1 MSTWAGPTMP
11 RSLSNIPLEALGEAL
26 LFDGMR
32 PVCRSTLA
40 AGLARREDLAGVAEI
55 ARVESL
61 AQAPH
66 ESQIGLGEDQGHVV
80 HFLQA
85 DAVLA
90 RDGAAHVRADF
101 EYFAASFHDARFFP
115 RLARVVEDVRM
126 QVAVAGVEDIAHAE
140 PVRRDDVVDAPE
152 DFGKLRPRNVPVHD
166 HV

>member
-32 PVCRSTLA
+32 PVRGPTLA
-40 AGLARREDLAGVAEI
+40 AGLSRREDLAGVAEI

-66 ESQIGLGEDQGHVV
+66 KSEIGLGEDQGHVV
-80 HFLQA
+80 YFLQA

-90 RDGAAHVRADF
+90 RDGAADVR
-101 EYFAASFHDARFFP
+101 DARVVP
-115 RLARVVEDVRM
+115 GDAQVVEDVRM
-126 QVAVAGVEDIAHAE
+126 QVAAAGVEDLARAE
-140 PVRRDDVVDAPE
+140 PVRRDDVVDAPQNL
-152 DFGKLRPRNVPVHD
+152 G
-166 HV
+166 

>member
-32 PVCRSTLA
+32 PVRGPTLA

-66 ESQIGLGEDQGHVV
+66 KSEIGLGEDQGHVV
-80 HFLQA
+80 YFLQA

-90 RDGAAHVRADF
+90 RDGAADVRADF
-101 EYFAASFHDARFFP
+101 EYFAAGFHDP
-115 RLARVVEDVRM
+115 RIPGEEDVRM
-126 QVAVAGVEDIAHAE
+126 QV
-140 PVRRDDVVDAPE
+140 
-152 DFGKLRPRNVPVHD
+152 
-166 HV
+166 